1 MLRRLAAEL
10 VDQAEYVLTLV
21 RLTVLDWP
29 AGPLPETSTDRSIE
43 KKASGYPGRFRMS
56 ILTIHAH
63 GHGGDFR
70 PLLARRQPLI
80 EHGAG
85 AELEAARRQDLM
97 LDRGDDEGRPVWMLV
112 RRAIEALRA
121 PPLGK
126 PN

>member
-10 VDQAEYVLTLV
+10 VDQADYVLTLV
-21 RLTVLDWP
+21 RLTSAIGSLGRHP
-29 AGPLPETSTDRSIE
+29 KPRPIALFG
-43 KKASGYPGRFRMS
+43 KKASGYAGRFRMS